1 MSKVPVSLTRALSLA
16 SVAGLL
22 IGCPA
27 VEPELP
33 EPAPLVPQSGVWG
46 MHIASLDSDGVCAR
60 FTPDVEGRV
69 IRLDIEADERG
80 ELYAEVLGLGLY
92 GGHSEGFVWAD
103 AELGLPSF
111 GWDEPVVLPEDQ
123 PEPVD
128 ETTEPVEA
136 EAMDDDC
143 IEPAEE
149 ESNEGAPGTAPPR
162 VADETE
168 DSDYGGE
175 TDCGEPRESEPEPS
189 IDAGIYVAL
198 NAQLGDPG
206 SMRGALT
213 VTVSNGVQSC
223 SWEADIDAAYLGQDV
238 SFDDEDD
245 IVIIAEDEPGHGAEP
260 KETTVSTEDEG

>member
-1 MSKVPVSLTRALSLA
+1 
-16 SVAGLL
+16 
-22 IGCPA
+22 
-27 VEPELP
+27 
-33 EPAPLVPQSGVWG
+33 

-60 FTPDVEGRV
+60 FTPDVAGRV

-92 GGHSEGFVWAD
+92 GGHQEGFVWAD
-103 AELGLPSF
+103 AELGLPYHY
-111 GWDEPVVLPEDQ
+111 GWDEPVSVPVDQ

-128 ETTEPVEA
+128 ETTDPVEA
-136 EAMDDDC
+136 EVMDDDC
-143 IEPAEE
+143 IEPAED
-149 ESNEGAPGTAPPR
+149 GAPGTAPPR

-168 DSDYGGE
+168 DYEYEDE
-175 TDCGEPRESEPEPS
+175 MDCGEPRESEPEPS

-213 VTVSNGVQSC
+213 VTVSNGVQAC

-238 SFDDEDD
+238 SFGDEDD
-245 IVIIAEDEPGHGAEP
+245 IVIIAEPEPGHGAEP